1 MSGEDGLSDAPAAE
15 AGVVITTDSDIQ
27 VKPSWAIED
36 PLETLLEMTRKG
48 EIDPWNIDIIKV
60 TDKFLVHLEQAYRF
74 SLRMSGRALLYASI
88 LLRMKSD
95 ALIEVEEEDREEE
108 PAWDVGTKLPLQP
121 RVLHPARRPAT
132 LYELIEE
139 LRRAEKVKEH
149 RTLRRVDRT
158 RQQQQRPSVQDA
170 MSAAHDKMLRVHA
183 EELWI
188 ELQELFVS
196 REFVGIAEMV
206 TGDKLVEKYLP
217 LLYLTHWRRVRLEQS
232 VLFGELLIYPR
243 NEDEGLDEENVE
255 IPENDGGQGGNDG

>member
-1 MSGEDGLSDAPAAE
+1 
-15 AGVVITTDSDIQ
+15 
-27 VKPSWAIED
+27 
-36 PLETLLEMTRKG
+36 
-48 EIDPWNIDIIKV
+48 
-60 TDKFLVHLEQAYRF
+60 
-74 SLRMSGRALLYASI
+74 
-88 LLRMKSD
+88 
-95 ALIEVEEEDREEE
+95 
-108 PAWDVGTKLPLQP
+108 
-121 RVLHPARRPAT
+121 
-132 LYELIEE
+132 
-139 LRRAEKVKEH
+139 
-149 RTLRRVDRT
+149 
-158 RQQQQRPSVQDA
+158 
-170 MSAAHDKMLRVHA
+170 MLRVHA